1 MKLSEKA
8 IEAIKDSPECRRE
21 LTYQMEVSDNTLY
34 RWYRDNESDGKL
46 TTYKAINIIKETTG
60 LTEEQIL
67 ETEKTPA

>member
-8 IEAIKDSPECRRE
+8 IEAIKETVECRRE
-21 LTYQMEVSDNTLY
+21 LAYQLEVSDNTLY

-46 TTYKAINIIKETTG
+46 TTYKAVAIIKETTG

-67 ETEKTPA
+67 VDEKVMA